1 MKLCCISD
9 NCKDNEFT
17 NTEKDGQYFKINRTS
32 LFAFRTIGKGRSAAE
47 KFLAVM
53 NLGSPVSKPSWKNHS
68 DVLLEIASEI
78 LEENMNEAGKEVDAI
93 ASGELPQKSQ

>member
-1 MKLCCISD
+1 
-9 NCKDNEFT
+9 
-17 NTEKDGQYFKINRTS
+17 
-32 LFAFRTIGKGRSAAE
+32 
-47 KFLAVM
+47 M